1 MALEYGIVD
10 KSWLEIVMRK
20 KVNIKYVK
28 VEKKNMILNERR
40 TIIKINELF
49 IFKKIILQYI

>member
-10 KSWLEIVMRK
+10 KSWWLEIVMRK

-28 VEKKNMILNERR
+28 VEKKNMILFERR
-40 TIIKINELF
+40 TIIKIKWV
-49 IFKKIILQYI
+49 IYI